1 MSDTSRDEIAWL
13 LDTLQLGKR
22 LSYEVTLEDFQ
33 VLKIRRKHFILKHHP
48 DKVQQKATEKDYTA
62 MNARFNNAWDELLK
76 RLPDEWFRQQAP
88 DADTGARTSQASAT
102 PDTAPEPSSAYESDR
117 SYACPNGPHVENFD
131 QKYGNLAS
139 MKQQEYKFL
148 YSAQAHCTTC
158 MSFYSSAPGFNVKC
172 TSANKTARGWAATA
186 TGRRARRAASI
197 PEDVESWLRARDL
210 WACCCNSDIKWLPFF
225 FEFQEGHAS
234 RAVWACSVLT
244 LLFIAGCWKKAVSAQ
259 WVRSSRVDESCCV
272 LRNELM
278 HPCKQIHVC
287 MIFDARKHTTR
298 VWASVKSCFCGMC
311 RSLTFFGIIVRFAV
325 VQFDIDVEIH
335 GYNTK

>member
-1 MSDTSRDEIAWL
+1 MLALQVIFLVCVASAPMSDTSRDEIAWL

-76 RLPDEWFRQQAP
+76 RLPEEWFRQQTP
-88 DADTGARTSQASAT
+88 DADTGTRTSQANAT
-102 PDTAPEPSSAYESDR
+102 PDTAPEPSRAYESDR
-117 SYACPNGPHVENFD
+117 NSACPNGPHVENFD

-172 TSANKTARGWAATA
+172 TSANKTAKGWAATA

-210 WACCCNSDIKWLPFF
+210 
-225 FEFQEGHAS
+225 
-234 RAVWACSVLT
+234 
-244 LLFIAGCWKKAVSAQ
+244 
-259 WVRSSRVDESCCV
+259 
-272 LRNELM
+272 
-278 HPCKQIHVC
+278 
-287 MIFDARKHTTR
+287 
-298 VWASVKSCFCGMC
+298 
-311 RSLTFFGIIVRFAV
+311 
-325 VQFDIDVEIH
+325 
-335 GYNTK
+335 